1 MVSRTPLE
9 VQDPDRLQ
17 AVADLDLTGR
27 SDTSFDEMAQAAAG
41 LLDAPFGFFTV
52 VDAERSWYAGAVGLP
67 VGADRSQPIDA
78 SFSKLVVGTDHPL
91 FVNDAAT
98 DPRTRDDDAVRASGW
113 AAWAGFPVRD
123 VRGHVLGSFGVA
135 DTEPREWTKAQIDA
149 LRVLAR
155 SASDQVQL
163 RLALRAE
170 RKARSDAESAWIEA
184 ETARLALD
192 TARQREHEVI
202 DLIQRS
208 LLPSPLPHV
217 AGMDTA
223 VRFDASNDAA
233 DIGGDW
239 YDVVAHGGG
248 ETTFIIGDVC
258 GHDLPA
264 IAAMAQVRHYLHV
277 LALREHDPLA
287 VLADLD
293 SLMLEHDFERFA
305 TVALLHWE
313 PSTGRLGYV
322 SAGHP
327 PPLVVRADGTA
338 SYLLD
343 GRRPPVNLG
352 LAHAVP
358 DLGVTTLGPGDTV
371 VLFTDGLFESWTP
384 DPEVGLARLRDVAVG
399 AHAEGPEALA
409 DALLAGMRPDAGWSD
424 DVAVVIARVAGDGAP
439 A

>member
-1 MVSRTPLE
+1 MVPRTPLE
-9 VQDPDRLQ
+9 VQDPDRLR

-41 LLDAPFGFFTV
+41 LLDAPVGFFTV

-67 VGADRSQPIDA
+67 HDADRSQPIEA

-91 FVNDAAT
+91 IVHDAAA
-98 DPRTRDDDAVRASGW
+98 DPRTHDDAEVLSSGLVS
-113 AAWAGFPVRD
+113 WAGFPVRD

-135 DTEPREWTKAQIDA
+135 DTVAREWTAAQVDA
-149 LRVLAR
+149 LRVLAQA
-155 SASDQVQL
+155 ASDQVQL

-170 RKARSDAESAWIEA
+170 RKARSDAESAWIDA

-192 TARQREHEVI
+192 AARQREREVI

-208 LLPSPLPHV
+208 LLPSPLPRV
-217 AGMDTA
+217 PGMETA
-223 VRFDASNDAA
+223 VRFDASNAAA
-233 DIGGDW
+233 DMGGDW

-248 ETTFIIGDVC
+248 EATFIIGDVC

-277 LALREHDPLA
+277 LAIREPDPLA
-287 VLADLD
+287 VLAELD

-305 TVALLHWE
+305 TVALLHWD
-313 PSTGRLGYV
+313 PATGRLGYV

-338 SYLLD
+338 AYLLE

-358 DLGVTTLGPGDTV
+358 VMGSTELAAGDTV

-384 DPEVGLARLRDVAVG
+384 DPEEGLARLRDVAV
-399 AHAEGPEALA
+399 AARAEGPETLA
-409 DALLAGMRPDAGWSD
+409 DALLAGMRPERGWSD
-424 DVAVVIARVAGDGAP
+424 DVAVVVARVTPEA
-439 A
+439 

>member
-1 MVSRTPLE
+1 MVPRTPLE

-17 AVADLDLTGR
+17 AVADLDLTDR
-27 SDTSFDEMAQAAAG
+27 PDTSFDEMAKAAAA
-41 LLDAPFGFFTV
+41 LLDTPIGFVTI
-52 VDAERSWYAGAVGLP
+52 VDAERSWFAGAVGLP
-67 VGADRSQPIDA
+67 GEDRSQPIEG
-78 SFSKLVVGTDHPL
+78 SFCKLVVGSDRAL

-98 DPRTRDDDAVRASGW
+98 DPRTRDDGPIRASGLV
-113 AAWAGFPVRD
+113 AWAGFPVRD

-135 DTEPREWTKAQIDA
+135 DTRARVWSSAEIDA
-149 LRVLAR
+149 LRVLAQA
-155 SASDQVQL
+155 ASDQVQL

-170 RKARSDAESAWIEA
+170 RKARSDAESAWIAA

-192 TARQREHEVI
+192 SARQREHQVI

-208 LLPSPLPHV
+208 LLPARLPIV
-217 AGMDTA
+217 GGMETA

-248 ETTFIIGDVC
+248 ASTFIIGDVC

-264 IAAMAQVRHYLHV
+264 IAAMAQVRNYLHV
-277 LALREHDPLA
+277 LAIREPDPLA

-293 SLMLEHDFERFA
+293 SLMLEQDFERFA
-305 TVALLHWE
+305 TVALLHWD
-313 PSTGRLGYV
+313 PATGRLRYV

-327 PPLVVRADGTA
+327 PALLMRADGTA
-338 SYLLD
+338 DYLLD

-352 LAHAVP
+352 LAHSP
-358 DLGVTTLGPGDTV
+358 PQEGETTMGPGDTV

-384 DPEVGLARLRDVAVG
+384 DPDVGLERLRRVALT
-399 AHAEGPEALA
+399 AHAEGPDVLAEALL
-409 DALLAGMRPDAGWSD
+409 DGMRPERGWSD
-424 DVAVVIARVAGDGAP
+424 DVALLVARAT
-439 A
+439 